1 VLKSA
6 PRFLLLRR
14 DWCQTVRL
22 RLSLWFEF
30 HDEFLGVVA
39 IIDANRI
46 VIEEFA
52 LNSCTSRIQFFY
64 ARLFDGFL

>member
-1 VLKSA
+1 VRHPA
-6 PRFLLLRR
+6 PRFPLLRR
-14 DWCQTVRL
+14 DRCQTVRL
-22 RLSLWFEF
+22 RASPWFKF
-30 HDEFLGVVA
+30 HDEFLGVVGM
-39 IIDANRI
+39 IDANRI

>member
-1 VLKSA
+1 M
-6 PRFLLLRR
+6 LLRYDR
-14 DWCQTVRL
+14 CLTVRL
-22 RLSLWFEF
+22 RASLWFEF

-52 LNSCTSRIQFFY
+52 LNSRTSRIQFFY